1 MHVRVYVTPRKGV
14 LDPQGAAVAGGL
26 KNLGFGGLGEVRVGK
41 VIDLE
46 LHGVTDEAEA
56 LETGRAMARKL
67 LANEIVEDFEV
78 AVLP

>member
-1 MHVRVYVTPRKGV
+1 MQVRVTVTPRKGV

-26 KNLGFGGLGEVRVGK
+26 KALAFEHVGEVRVGK
-41 VIDLE
+41 VIDIE
-46 LHGVTDEAEA
+46 LGGVTDEAEA
-56 LETGRAMARKL
+56 LEVARRMARML